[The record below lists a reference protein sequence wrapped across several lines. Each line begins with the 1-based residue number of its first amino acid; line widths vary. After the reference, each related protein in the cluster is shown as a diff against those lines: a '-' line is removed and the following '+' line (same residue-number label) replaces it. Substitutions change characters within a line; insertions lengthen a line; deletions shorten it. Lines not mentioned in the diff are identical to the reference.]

1 MPFHEPGLA
10 ELLNMSANRMVL
22 TDDFSDGVVNADVV
36 FIAAGTPSLPNGN
49 PDLCS
54 ARSTADQAGR
64 HMQNHFRVV
73 VNKSTVPI
81 GSANSVESVIR
92 TSFEDRQRTRANGR
106 FSAVSN
112 PEFLREGSAIRDT
125 LYPDR
130 IVIYNPKAL
139 EVVQALY
146 HPILEQSFLAPEF
159 TPRAEGFTAELIT
172 YAAKAFLSL
181 TISFANEGQLAEGQ
195 A

>member
-10 ELLNMSANRMVL
+10 ELLDLSANRMVL
-22 TDDFSDGVVNADVV
+22 TDAFSDGVVNADVV

-54 ARSTADQAGR
+54 ARSTAEQAGR
-64 HMQNHFRVV
+64 HMQNHFTVV
-73 VNKSTVPI
+73 LNKSPVPI
-81 GSANSVESVIR
+81 GSASSVESVIR

-106 FSAVSN
+106 FSVVPN
-112 PEFLREGSAIRDT
+112 PEFLRDSAIRDT
-125 LYPDR
+125 LYSDR
-130 IVIYNPKAL
+130 IVICNPKAS

>member
-10 ELLNMSANRMVL
+10 ELLDLSANRMVL

-130 IVIYNPKAL
+130 IVVPGRRCRRVDFDSRWA
-139 EVVQALY
+139 
-146 HPILEQSFLAPEF
+146 
-159 TPRAEGFTAELIT
+159 G
-172 YAAKAFLSL
+172 LSGGPVGGL
-181 TISFANEGQLAEGQ
+181 GQIDAYDLDSG
-195 A
+195 